1 MKIYLMRH
9 GETDW
14 NKVRRLQGQSEVPLN
29 EHGVELAKKTAEG
42 LKAVRF
48 DAIFSSPLQRAL
60 VTAEIMA
67 GDRPVTVVTDDR
79 LKEMNFGIYEG
90 QSFETPEQAARHPLR
105 QPEKYVPMG
114 GGETIA
120 EVKERTYDF
129 LREKILP
136 LENSCSNVLIVAH
149 GVVNRCMLNRIADIP
164 DRDFWQIQLPSCAVS
179 VLSLE
184 DGKFSIIEQSRVYYG
199 EPVNGS
205 PM

>member
-14 NKVRRLQGQSEVPLN
+14 NKVRRLQGQSDVPLN
-29 EHGVELAKKTAEG
+29 EHGIELAEKTAEG
-42 LKAVRF
+42 LKDVTF

-67 GDRPVTVVTDDR
+67 GEGAAKIVTDGR

-90 QSFETPEQAARHPLR
+90 QSYDTPEKAEKHPLKH
-105 QPEKYVPMG
+105 PESYVPV

-120 EVKERTYDF
+120 EVKERIYDF
-129 LREKILP
+129 LCEKLLP
-136 LENSCSNVLIVAH
+136 LEKSCSNVLVVAH
-149 GVVNRCMLNRIADIP
+149 GAVNRCMLNRIADIP
-164 DRDFWQIQLPSCAVS
+164 DKDFWEIQLPSCAVS
-179 VLSLE
+179 ILSLE
-184 DGKFSIIEQSRVYYG
+184 DGKFSILEKSKVYYG

>member
-29 EHGVELAKKTAEG
+29 EHGIELARKTAEG

-48 DAIFSSPLQRAL
+48 DVIFSSPLQRAL

-67 GDRPVTVVTDDR
+67 GGDAAKIITDDR

-90 QSFETPEQAARHPLR
+90 QSFETPEQAAKHPLR
-105 QPEKYVPMG
+105 EPENYVPRG

-120 EVKERTYDF
+120 EVKERVCDF
-129 LREKILP
+129 LRERILP
-136 LENSCSNVLIVAH
+136 LEKSCNNVLVVAH
-149 GVVNRCMLNRIADIP
+149 GAVNRCMLNRIADIP

-179 VLSLE
+179 ILSHE
-184 DGKFSIIEQSRVYYG
+184 NGKFSILETSRVYYG